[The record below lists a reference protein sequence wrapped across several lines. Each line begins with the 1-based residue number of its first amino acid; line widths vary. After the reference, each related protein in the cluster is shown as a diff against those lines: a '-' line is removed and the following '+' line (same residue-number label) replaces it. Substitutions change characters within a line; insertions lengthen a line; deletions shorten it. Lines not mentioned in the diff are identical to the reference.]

1 VSEHIRLGA
10 GARGA
15 DRALGGGAVGALRR
29 AAVLLLLTGLALLTG
44 GAPAWAHSKL
54 LGSDPAQG
62 TSLDTPPATVSLTF
76 NEPVQLGFNTITV
89 VGPDGAE
96 YRTGEITAVDTTI
109 TVPVLP
115 LGPAGTYE
123 LGYRVVSADGHPV
136 SGVVPFTL
144 TKPGPGSSQAK
155 PAGPVPTIE
164 AAPGGTPTG
173 QADSAPVWPWI
184 VGAVVLVGGGVALAL
199 RLGRS

>member
-1 VSEHIRLGA
+1 MRL
-10 GARGA
+10 
-15 DRALGGGAVGALRR
+15 LRR
-29 AAVLLLLTGLALLTG
+29 AAVLLLLTGLTLLVG

-62 TSLDTPPATVSLTF
+62 ASLDTPPGTVSLTF

-89 VGPDGAE
+89 VGPDGAD
-96 YRTGEITAVDTTI
+96 YRTGEITAVDNTL

-115 LGPAGTYE
+115 FGPAGTYE

-136 SGVVPFTL
+136 SGVVPFNL
-144 TKPGPGSSQAK
+144 AKPGPGSSEAR
-155 PAGPVPTIE
+155 PAG
-164 AAPGGTPTG
+164 AAPAAVGPAAPPGTAGGT
-173 QADSAPVWPWI
+173 PVWPWF
-184 VGAVVLVGGGVALAL
+184 VGAVLLVGGGVVFAL